1 MQSMEMENDPR
12 DIASVD
18 GGGDDNAKNLRE
30 NLPEIATNIDEVDS
44 MIAKQMM
51 KLSVEDREKVYN
63 EMFLQRPRKPS
74 NRV

>member
-18 GGGDDNAKNLRE
+18 GRGDDNAKNLRE

-63 EMFLQRPRKPS
+63 EMVLQRPRKPS